1 MDELLAILWAI
12 SPLVIIVVL
21 LMILREVRAIRM
33 LSRGIATVAAGAAG
47 SRAGTAGGVEDAAIR
62 DRIRR
67 TVERSGRT
75 EAVLRLVEELGI
87 DAATAT
93 RIVDEVT
100 DRRVTDGG

>member
-21 LMILREVRAIRM
+21 LMILREVRTIRM
-33 LSRGIATVAAGAAG
+33 LSRGIATVASGVARSGEGDAGVA
-47 SRAGTAGGVEDAAIR
+47 DAAIR

-75 EAVLRLVEELGI
+75 EAVLRLVEELGV

-93 RIVDEVT
+93 RLVDAVI
-100 DRRVTDGG
+100 DRPAPDEA